1 MSERNL
7 DNSMI
12 YRQSQ
17 VEEAGT
23 TYLLAR
29 MKGKKV
35 LAVEGDGAG
44 FEGSPMGN
52 WLVCPLSSGN
62 AATLRQRLAWLHPQP
77 LGLVRSAG
85 CGDRLGL
92 ATPGHIRAVRKV
104 EVQPY
109 CQAISSTCSQVVPK
123 GIDWAASAIWSSWYC
138 LRQGQ

>member
-1 MSERNL
+1 MSEGNL

-29 MKGKKV
+29 MKGEKV
-35 LAVEGDGAG
+35 LVVEGDGAG

-85 CGDRLGL
+85 WQRRGTSGRCGRWAGL
-92 ATPGHIRAVRKV
+92 RRFWRSSRCERMRA
-104 EVQPY
+104 
-109 CQAISSTCSQVVPK
+109 QV
-123 GIDWAASAIWSSWYC
+123 AARS
-138 LRQGQ
+138 R